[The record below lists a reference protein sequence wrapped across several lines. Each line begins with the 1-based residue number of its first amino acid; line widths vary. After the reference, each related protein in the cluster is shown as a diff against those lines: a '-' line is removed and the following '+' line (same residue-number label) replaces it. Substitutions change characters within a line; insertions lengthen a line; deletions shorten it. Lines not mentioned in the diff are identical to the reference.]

1 MNQKISTKRIAMAG
15 LLAALT
21 AVGSGL
27 RITIPVSIG
36 GNTAFHLGNIFC
48 ALSGILLGPGLGGA
62 AAGLGSAIF
71 DMTNPIYISEAW
83 LTFLMKGAY
92 GLAAGLVAERMHFGG
107 YMRDLTATTAGAV
120 IYAVLYLC
128 KSFLNTMIVS
138 GTTASAALV
147 AVGLKLP
154 ATTFNMAV
162 AIVIAPVLASAIRKA
177 LAMNHISLN

>member
-71 DMTNPIYISEAW
+71 DMTNPIHISEAW
-83 LTFLMKGAY
+83 LTFLMKGVY
-92 GLAAGLVAERMHFGG
+92 GMAAGLVAERMHFGG

>member
-71 DMTNPIYISEAW
+71 DMTSPIYISEAW

-92 GLAAGLVAERMHFGG
+92 GVAAGLGAQRMPLG
-107 YMRDLTATTAGAV
+107 YMRDLMATTAGAV
-120 IYAVLYLC
+120 TYAVLYLC

-162 AIVIAPVLASAIRKA
+162 AIVIAPVLASAIRKS

>member
-92 GLAAGLVAERMHFGG
+92 GMAAGLVAERMHFGG

>member
-1 MNQKISTKRIAMAG
+1 MNQKITTKRIAMAG

-48 ALSGILLGPGLGGA
+48 ALSGVLLGPGLGGL
-62 AAGLGSAIF
+62 AAGLGSAIY
-71 DMTNPIYISEAW
+71 DMTNPIYIGEAW

-92 GLAAGLVAERMHFGG
+92 ALAAGLVFRHLHLKE
-107 YMRDLTATTAGAV
+107 YLRDLLATTAGAAT
-120 IYAVLYLC
+120 YAVLYLG
-128 KSFLNTMIVS
+128 KSFLKAMIVS
-138 GTTASAALV
+138 GLTADAALI
-147 AVGLKLP
+147 AAGAKLP

-162 AIVIAPVLASAIRKA
+162 AMVVAPVLAKAIRRA
-177 LAMNHISLN
+177 LEQNHISLN